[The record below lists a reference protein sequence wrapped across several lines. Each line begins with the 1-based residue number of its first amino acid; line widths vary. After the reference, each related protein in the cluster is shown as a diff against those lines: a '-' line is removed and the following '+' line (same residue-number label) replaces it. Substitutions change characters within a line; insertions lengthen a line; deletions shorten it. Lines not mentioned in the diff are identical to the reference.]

1 MRSNAGI
8 PGLQIRGFTISG
20 FGFFSG
26 HLDTCFT
33 NKKMANNSH
42 KHSSNRK
49 LHKDW
54 RVWLALLL
62 MVAAMLMYVLSL
74 DDSIIPR

>member
-1 MRSNAGI
+1 MQYVGARRSRATKQMSLVQR
-8 PGLQIRGFTISG
+8 PG
-20 FGFFSG
+20 
-26 HLDTCFT
+26 
-33 NKKMANNSH
+33 
-42 KHSSNRK
+42 RK

-62 MVAAMLMYVLSL
+62 MLAAILMYVLSL